1 MGTSVE
7 HPHGHEAH
15 DHAHDDHAH
24 HEHDHGHG
32 RGLLGRVRELLAP
45 HSHDAAD
52 SVDHELESSERGME
66 RPAIVGNRAVLA
78 GAVLYLLEW
87 VAIIPA
93 GDSGPADAGTSR
105 ADVLKLYQDHPKAV
119 LLITTW
125 CAAVLLGRVLIVT
138 GLRTAL
144 RSVGAATPL
153 TDLAVAAMTLSVALE
168 LLSLVAVG
176 TAQVLAVRGGQDD
189 LVVALDTAAGLAFLA
204 ILPPLGTAVGL
215 SAWSMLRS
223 RAFATWIPAVG
234 LVSGALLVLGGVLGG
249 PGYLESGTLRDL
261 GGVGM
266 IGIPLFWVWMLA
278 TGVFLWRRTPGQV
291 EG

>member
-1 MGTSVE
+1 V
-7 HPHGHEAH
+7 
-15 DHAHDDHAH
+15 
-24 HEHDHGHG
+24 
-32 RGLLGRVRELLAP
+32 
-45 HSHDAAD
+45 
-52 SVDHELESSERGME
+52 E

-87 VAIIPA
+87 VAIIPG
-93 GDSGPADAGTSR
+93 GDSGPADAGASR
-105 ADVLKLYQDHPKAV
+105 ADVLELYQDHPKAV

-153 TDLAVAAMTLSVALE
+153 TDLAVAAMTLSVAME

-204 ILPPLGTAVGL
+204 ILPPLGAAVGT

-223 RAFATWIPAVG
+223 RAFATWIPAIG
-234 LVSGALLVLGGVLGG
+234 LASGVLLVLGGVVGG
-249 PGYLESGTLRDL
+249 PGYLESGALRDL
-261 GGVGM
+261 GGIGM

-278 TGVFLWRRTPGQV
+278 TGVVLWRRTPRDAAA
-291 EG
+291 